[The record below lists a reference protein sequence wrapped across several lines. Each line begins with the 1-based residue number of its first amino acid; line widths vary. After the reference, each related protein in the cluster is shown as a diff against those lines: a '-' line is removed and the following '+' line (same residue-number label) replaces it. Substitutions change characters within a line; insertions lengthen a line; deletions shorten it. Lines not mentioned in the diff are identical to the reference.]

1 MKDIIRLSKFL
12 SFVLRHRPEKIGL
25 ALDANGWAEVTDL
38 LEKMN
43 QNGYQIDPQLLVQVV
58 ETSDKQRFALSAD
71 GTMIRANQGHS
82 VQVDL
87 GLKPIVPPELLFH
100 GTATKN
106 LNSIHKLG
114 LQKGKRHHVHLSA
127 DKATAAKVG
136 GRHGKAVVLKIM
148 AGKMHQSGHLF
159 YRSENGIWLAEAVP
173 VEFIER
179 QEENG

>member
-12 SFVLRHRPEKIGL
+12 SLVLRHRPEKIGL

-43 QNGYQIDPQLLVQVV
+43 QNGYPIDPQLLAKVV

-82 VQVDL
+82 VRVDL
-87 GLKPIVPPELLFH
+87 GLKPVVPPELLFH

-114 LQKGKRHHVHLSA
+114 LHKGKRHHVHLSA

-148 AGKMHQSGHLF
+148 AGKMHRSGHLF
-159 YRSENGIWLAEAVP
+159 YRSENGIWLVEAVP